1 MTRGREPHPEH
12 VDPGHDREE
21 AEHSLRRLNV
31 SRHAGAEAASR
42 TTSATLSTTSP
53 IDATTSSPLDSQD
66 GPSRN
71 VPVEM
76 MPVAITNAK

>member
-1 MTRGREPHPEH
+1 MSAATLERKT
-12 VDPGHDREE
+12 
-21 AEHSLRRLNV
+21 
-31 SRHAGAEAASR
+31 ASR
-42 TTSATLSTTSP
+42 TTSAVLSTTSP
-53 IDATTSSPLDSQD
+53 IDATTSSPFDSQD